1 MVKLMYPGIQIRL
14 PCTPRT
20 NFHALVPP
28 ESETKLFKK
37 WYGLCEM
44 ATPYIIIENGG
55 GGGGVGLQIQF
66 YIGFYLS

>member
-37 WYGLCEM
+37 MVWAM
-44 ATPYIIIENGG
+44 RNGNPLYYYREWG